1 MTKINKRGFSLI
13 ELLVVLSIMGI
24 LATVALPLTELAQRR
39 NQEEDLRRSLR
50 EIRSAIDEYK
60 RKFDEG
66 RIIHNVGDSGYPPN
80 LNSLVDGV
88 VDVQSAK
95 SEKIFFLR
103 KLPKDPFAVTD
114 TTGADQSWGLRSY
127 ASTASDPQPGRD
139 VFDVYSK
146 SNQVGLNGTPYN
158 QW

>member
-1 MTKINKRGFSLI
+1 MNNRGFSLI

-103 KLPKDPFAVTD
+103 KLPKDPFAAPD
-114 TTGADQSWGLRSY
+114 TTRADQSWGLRSY